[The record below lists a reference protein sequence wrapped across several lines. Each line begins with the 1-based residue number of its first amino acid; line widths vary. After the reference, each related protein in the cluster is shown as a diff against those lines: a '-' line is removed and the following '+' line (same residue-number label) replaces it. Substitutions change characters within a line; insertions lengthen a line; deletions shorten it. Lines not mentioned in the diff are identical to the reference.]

1 MVTID
6 SITTKVQ
13 ASGVYDGVKLSGT
26 VNVAGSVDSLEGS
39 VYAKTDSSEIFIGT
53 FNVSDGVSININE
66 KQYLGLIT
74 QVAEAI
80 SGFADEVLVE
90 MNKEV

>member
-1 MVTID
+1 MVIID
-6 SITTKVQ
+6 SITTRVQ
-13 ASGVYDGVKLSGT
+13 ASGVYGDVKLSGT
-26 VNVAGSVDSLEGS
+26 VNIAGSVEGLEGS

-53 FNVSDGVSININE
+53 FNVSDGVVININE